1 MTKNLSLSTNKIL
14 ISVLIFLLII
24 ILIMLGFL
32 IIKKN
37 NFQKSIRIQQLK
49 TDESL
54 VIVNSN
60 SFSPNKKEI
69 AVKKITIFR
78 NTDKIPLSITST
90 YPRFKTHE
98 INPESEFSFVFLIPG
113 VWTINLTDDKNVK
126 VIINVR

>member
-1 MTKNLSLSTNKIL
+1 
-14 ISVLIFLLII
+14 
-24 ILIMLGFL
+24 MLGFL

-37 NFQKSIRIQQLK
+37 NFQKSIRVQQLK

-54 VIVNSN
+54 IIFNN
-60 SFSPNKKEI
+60 NNFSPNKKDI

-78 NTDKIPLSITST
+78 NTDKIPLSITSS

-126 VIINVR
+126 VMITIK